1 MSASQVTPAATGN
14 SDALHELGDFVAINS
29 ISCQDDYRERFEEL
43 FKSRVH
49 AIDKAPGFRRMAVLK
64 PARGSGDYLVVSFWD
79 SRAAFESWSRS
90 PEFLEGH
97 RRGFE
102 DVRAAKERGETPPM
116 TSRMEIYDVLCR

>member
-1 MSASQVTPAATGN
+1 MSVHEVTQLDATP
-14 SDALHELGDFVAINS
+14 STPHEAGEFVAINT
-29 ISCQDDYRERFEEL
+29 ISCQESYRERFETL
-43 FKSRVH
+43 FKSRAH

-116 TSRMEIYDVLCR
+116 TSRMEIYDVLCE